1 MILSTKHQF
10 IKNRHLKAKHV
21 PTCHQS
27 FDRLTDDVKYDSNEI
42 LRPHHRICFGNY
54 VLNWTGYDAG
64 FFIDIVSGMSLE
76 KLSSFFSFCDEFACY
91 VNFCTPKKKVKQHSN
106 E

>member
-1 MILSTKHQF
+1 M
-10 IKNRHLKAKHV
+10 
-21 PTCHQS
+21 
-27 FDRLTDDVKYDSNEI
+27 
-42 LRPHHRICFGNY
+42 
-54 VLNWTGYDAG
+54 LNWTGYDAG